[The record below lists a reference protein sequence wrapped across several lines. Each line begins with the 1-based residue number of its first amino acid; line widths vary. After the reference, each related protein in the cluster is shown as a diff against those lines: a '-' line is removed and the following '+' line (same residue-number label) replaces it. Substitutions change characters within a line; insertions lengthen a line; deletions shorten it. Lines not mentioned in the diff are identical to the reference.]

1 LLALTESA
9 DKRELYAMPLLL
21 PLALLATPGIETLR
35 RGASNAWYWFS
46 VMGFTVFVCV
56 AWVYWSALELGVPA
70 RLHAHLH
77 RIQPGYTPGF
87 RLLPFVIGALMTIGW
102 FALLFRF
109 RRNPQRP
116 AWIWASGVTLTWALL
131 AVLFIGWVDVG
142 KSYRGMVAELQ
153 RVLPN
158 DYRCMSSR
166 DLGETERAM
175 LHYFADILTFRE
187 ETPERRRDCDLMLV
201 QGTIQGGA
209 NPGPEWARIW
219 EGSRP
224 GDRVERY
231 RLYRRMR

>member
-1 LLALTESA
+1 
-9 DKRELYAMPLLL
+9 
-21 PLALLATPGIETLR
+21 
-35 RGASNAWYWFS
+35 
-46 VMGFTVFVCV
+46 
-56 AWVYWSALELGVPA
+56 
-70 RLHAHLH
+70 
-77 RIQPGYTPGF
+77 
-87 RLLPFVIGALMTIGW
+87 
-102 FALLFRF
+102 
-109 RRNPQRP
+109 
-116 AWIWASGVTLTWALL
+116 
-131 AVLFIGWVDVG
+131 
-142 KSYRGMVAELQ
+142 MVAELQ

-231 RLYRRMR
+231 RLYRRVR